1 MRKFDGSVQQV
12 SLQRPVRVVQSPV
25 SARLETGSG
34 GERLG
39 VIKLSSFN
47 ARAQVGRGTRFNNTM
62 QAGVLARLRFIGVP
76 AKPPHSSSICCSI
89 CNPQRDTL
97 AAVQRLQAAGADRL
111 VLDLRDNRGGLVTEG
126 IEVRGSSGCAG
137 H

>member
-25 SARLETGSG
+25 STRLETGSG

-47 ARAQVGRGTRFNNTM
+47 ARAQVGRG
-62 QAGVLARLRFIGVP
+62 
-76 AKPPHSSSICCSI
+76 
-89 CNPQRDTL
+89 
-97 AAVQRLQAAGADRL
+97 
-111 VLDLRDNRGGLVTEG
+111 
-126 IEVRGSSGCAG
+126 
-137 H
+137 